1 MYNACDVAVRIK
13 EISKQ
18 KNILLKDMLGACELN
33 KSALSS
39 MPFWRFNA

>member
-33 KSALSS
+33 TSALSS